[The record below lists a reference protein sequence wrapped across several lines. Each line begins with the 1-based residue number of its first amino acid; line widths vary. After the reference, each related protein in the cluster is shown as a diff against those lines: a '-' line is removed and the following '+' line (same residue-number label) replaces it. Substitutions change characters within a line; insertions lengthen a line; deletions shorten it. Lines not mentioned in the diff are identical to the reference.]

1 MKIFCAID
9 LNKEEKAHLKENVN
23 LHQLIFKDEIGE
35 NPVEAFFDC
44 EICFGNIPPDWVEK
58 SNKLKWLQLESVGFD
73 AYLKLEVQ
81 NLPAITNL
89 KGFFAIPVAETVIAG
104 IMTLYRGMDKLVQLK
119 ESKCWEGA
127 NLRPALR
134 TLNNSTSVILGAGSI
149 GQRLKPLLES
159 FNCKVLLFDKYNTNA
174 DYTNILDLQTI
185 LPGMDLIVNCLPAT
199 QETRHL
205 LNEERLKLLNENA
218 IIVNAGRSSTIDEN
232 ALINCLREKR
242 IAGAV
247 LDVTDAEPIPENH
260 PLWDV
265 PNVILTQHTGG
276 GYNNEILGKV
286 NVFIEN
292 LKRFEEESELQNIVD
307 IAKGY

>member
-9 LNKEEKAHLKENVN
+9 LNKKEKTHLKENVSRQ
-23 LHQLIFKDEIGE
+23 QLIFKDEIVK
-35 NPVEAFFDC
+35 NSVEAFLDC
-44 EICFGNIPPDWVEK
+44 AICFGNISPNWVER

-73 AYLKLEVQ
+73 AYLKLEGQ
-81 NLPAITNL
+81 NIPLITNL
-89 KGFFAIPVAETVIAG
+89 KGFFAIPVAETVVTG
-104 IMTLYRGMDKLVQLK
+104 ILTLYRGMDKLVQLK
-119 ESKCWEGA
+119 ESKCWQGA

-159 FNCKVLLFDKYNTNA
+159 FNCKVLLFDKYNTNS
-174 DYTNILDLQTI
+174 DYTNIFDLQTI

-199 QETRHL
+199 LETRHP

-247 LDVTDAEPIPENH
+247 LDVTNAEPIPENH
-260 PLWDV
+260 PLWNV
-265 PNVILTQHTGG
+265 PNLILTQHTGG
-276 GYNNEILGKV
+276 GYNKEILDKV
-286 NVFIEN
+286 DMFLEN
-292 LKRFEEESELQNIVD
+292 LKRFEEGAELQNVVD
-307 IAKGY
+307 LMKGY

>member
-1 MKIFCAID
+1 MKIFCAIN
-9 LNKEEKAHLKENVN
+9 LNKKEKEHLKENVN

-73 AYLKLEVQ
+73 AYLKLEGQ
-81 NLPAITNL
+81 NTPAITNL
-89 KGFFAIPVAETVIAG
+89 KGFFAIPVAETIIAG
-104 IMTLYRGMDKLVQLK
+104 ILTLYRGMDKFVQLK

-149 GQRLKPLLES
+149 GQCLKPLLES
-159 FNCKVLLFDKYNTNA
+159 FNCKVLLFDKYNSNA

-199 QETRHL
+199 LETRHL

>member
-1 MKIFCAID
+1 
-9 LNKEEKAHLKENVN
+9 
-23 LHQLIFKDEIGE
+23 
-35 NPVEAFFDC
+35 
-44 EICFGNIPPDWVEK
+44 
-58 SNKLKWLQLESVGFD
+58 
-73 AYLKLEVQ
+73 
-81 NLPAITNL
+81 
-89 KGFFAIPVAETVIAG
+89 
-104 IMTLYRGMDKLVQLK
+104 MDKLVQLK

-199 QETRHL
+199 LETRHL

-218 IIVNAGRSSTIDEN
+218 IIVNAGRSSTIDED

-247 LDVTDAEPIPENH
+247 LDVTNAEPIPENH

-276 GYNNEILGKV
+276 GYNNEILDKV

-292 LKRFEEESELQNIVD
+292 LKRFEEGSELQNIVVLT
-307 IAKGY
+307 KGY